1 MGAIARMDKHSPI
14 ANAMH
19 SGMTRRVVRK
29 EEESELVAPPNMVGI
44 RHEFPAPVKKDPAV
58 KELRIELKK
67 ANERIDIL
75 EGEKQKL
82 IAAYNDLYRAHM
94 KLKNT
99 PSPLGD
105 LLKRRGFTC
114 LDELEKF
121 IMDSKESIR
130 KRRIRQE
137 RYNERHYGSDSD

>member
-1 MGAIARMDKHSPI
+1 MGAIARTDKHSPI

-19 SGMTRRVVRK
+19 SGMTKRVVRK
-29 EEESELVAPPNMVGI
+29 EEESGLFAPPNMSGF
-44 RHEFPAPVKKDPAV
+44 RRPLPAPVKKDPDV

-82 IAAYNDLYRAHM
+82 MAAYNDLYRAHM

-99 PSPLGD
+99 PSPLSD
-105 LLKRRGFTC
+105 LLKRRGFSC

-121 IMDSKESIR
+121 IMDAKEAIR

-137 RYNERHYGSDSD
+137 RYNARHYRSDSD